1 MEEKTERTEN
11 RGESVS
17 NSGKKRERNVLVQQ
31 QLQIHSCKLTAKKTE
46 EASQF
51 LKQRKVL

>member
-17 NSGKKRERNVLVQQ
+17 NSGKKENATFWSSSNYKYTPVN
-31 QLQIHSCKLTAKKTE
+31 
-46 EASQF
+46 
-51 LKQRKVL
+51 

>member
-17 NSGKKRERNVLVQQ
+17 NSGKKER
-31 QLQIHSCKLTAKKTE
+31 T
-46 EASQF
+46 
-51 LKQRKVL
+51 QRSGPAAITNTLL